1 MVLKYVHNY
10 IGTNEATMRIYSEV
24 GGLLGV
30 NGIDFCNEMQH
41 LINIG
46 VTSINLRI
54 NSPGGNVL
62 DGQTIISC
70 IRDAQNNG
78 ITVNTY
84 VDYMAASIAGVIAM
98 YGNKRYIVSNGLFMM
113 HDPSGGGNDAKG
125 KEVLNK
131 IKETLAEQLS
141 KSSGKEL
148 TEVMDMMTVETWL
161 NAKDAVTSGFFDDT
175 FESIV
180 KVKNVSTDNYL
191 KLFEVSNNL
200 LTKKDKK
207 MIEVLNKLNLSDKAE
222 EKEII
227 QAIEKIENEKKTLEE
242 SKASFEKEVEDLH
255 KELDELKVKI
265 QEKTEQEAKV
275 LVENAIKDGKIKADA
290 FDVIFEQA
298 KNNFD
303 SVKNMLD
310 AVTAQD
316 YHGFRNAVKPTEQA
330 DDRASWTLNDWKKN
344 DAAGLLKMEKEDKE
358 KFNNLF
364 KQL

>member
-10 IGTNEATMRIYSEV
+10 VGTNEATMRIYSEV

-46 VTSINLRI
+46 VTKINLRI

-78 ITVNTY
+78 VQVDTY

-113 HDPSGGGNDAKG
+113 HDPSGGGNDAKAL
-125 KEVLNK
+125 EVLSK
-131 IKETLAEQLS
+131 IKDTLAEQLS
-141 KSSGKEL
+141 KSSGKDIE
-148 TEVMDMMTVETWL
+148 EVKNMMTIETWL
-161 NAKDAVTSGFFDDT
+161 NASDAVTSGFFDET

-180 KVKNVSTDNYL
+180 KVKNATTDNYL
-191 KLFEVSNNL
+191 KLFEISNNL
-200 LTKKDKK
+200 LTKKERK

-227 QAIEKIENEKKTLEE
+227 QAIEKIENEKAELLN
-242 SKASFEKEVEDLH
+242 SKETFEKQIEDLSKEVET
-255 KELDELKVKI
+255 LKT
-265 QEKTEQEAKV
+265 QLTEKTEAEAKL

-290 FDVIFEQA
+290 FDIIFEQA

-303 SVKNMLD
+303 AVKNMLD
-310 AVTAQD
+310 AVTVQD
-316 YHGFRNAVKPTEQA
+316 YKGFRNAVPAPTAIDE
-330 DDRASWTLNDWKKN
+330 RAEWTFNDWKKN
-344 DAAGLLKMEKEDKE
+344 DPKGLLEMKESDTEKY
-358 KFNNLF
+358 NNLF